1 MKKSTHKLNI
11 LKKLYETGL
20 HLTATDFKASNA
32 NQYLREL
39 ESQGLVIRYW
49 VRNEGE
55 TPFKLAYVS
64 DETREKATKYL
75 NAFKSV
81 KSKQDEVQ
89 ES

>member
-1 MKKSTHKLNI
+1 MSKPNRKLQI
-11 LKKLYETGL
+11 LNRLYETGL
-20 HLTATDFKASNA
+20 RLTASDFRISNA
-32 NQYLREL
+32 NQYLEEL

-75 NAFKSV
+75 NAFKGV